1 MDHLV
6 LKLVLTPLLIGAATL
21 AGRRWG
27 PAVSGWL
34 VGLPLTSAPIAFF
47 LALQDGV
54 AFAAAAAVGIL
65 GGTLSQAAF
74 SLVYA
79 GLAPR
84 ESWMTCVIAGSG
96 AFALST
102 AILDSLPLRLALL
115 GPSVTAGLGLAVVLL
130 RPVRGADVSRPD
142 RPRPAWDLPARMG
155 AATGVVLLLTAGA
168 PLLGARLTGLL
179 APYPI
184 YAATLAGFAHRLE
197 GPTAA
202 RAVLRGLLLG
212 LFAFAAFFW
221 VLAVVLPHHGIVGG
235 FAAATGAALAVHGA
249 SLRLVRRGPQRAS

>member
-21 AGRRWG
+21 AGRRRG
-27 PAVSGWL
+27 PAVGGWL

-47 LALQDGV
+47 LALQEGV

-65 GGTLSQAAF
+65 AGTLSQAAF

-84 ESWMTCVIAGSG
+84 GGWVACVVAGSG

-102 AILDSLPLRLALL
+102 VILDSLPLRLTLL
-115 GPSVTAGLGLAVVLL
+115 GPGVTAALGLAVGLL
-130 RPVRGADVSRPD
+130 RPEGEAAASRPD
-142 RPRPAWDLPARMG
+142 GPRPSWDLPARMG

-197 GPTAA
+197 GPAAA

-221 VLAVVLPHHGIVGG
+221 VLAVVLERQGVVGG

-249 SLRLVRRGPQRAS
+249 SLRLVRRGTRPPG